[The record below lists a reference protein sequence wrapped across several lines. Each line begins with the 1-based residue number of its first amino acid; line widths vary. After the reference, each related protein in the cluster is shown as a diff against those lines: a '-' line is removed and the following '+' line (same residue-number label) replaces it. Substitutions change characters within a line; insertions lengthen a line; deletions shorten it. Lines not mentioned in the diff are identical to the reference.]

1 MKRLFAILLSFMILL
16 SLSACKPDTP
26 NIPEYPEEVQMV
38 ENMLESRPM
47 SAVQVANAFSKLSYS
62 DEQIS
67 QILTQASPNWR
78 AQALRAA
85 QAELDEHPLSQAG
98 VIAALTEYGYT
109 VDEINYA
116 ISALGVRWEDQ
127 CLYVAMDYI
136 SQGYDKETVL
146 KMLADDGFTQSEIAY
161 VHAQHYALVE
171 GTE

>member
-16 SLSACKPDTP
+16 SLGACKPDTP
-26 NIPEYPEEVQMV
+26 NVPEYPEEVQMV
-38 ENMLESRPM
+38 ENMLDSRPM

-146 KMLADDGFTQSEIAY
+146 KMLSDDGFTQSEIAY

>member
-16 SLSACKPDTP
+16 GLGACKPNTP
-26 NIPEYPEEVQMV
+26 DIPEYPEEVQMV

-146 KMLADDGFTQSEIAY
+146 KMLSDDGFTQSEIAY

-171 GTE
+171 GAE

>member
-1 MKRLFAILLSFMILL
+1 MKRLFAILLSFMILF
-16 SLSACKPDTP
+16 SFGACKADTP
-26 NIPEYPEEVQMV
+26 DIPEYPEEVQMV
-38 ENMLESRPM
+38 ENMLENRPM
-47 SAVQVANAFSKLSYS
+47 SAVQVASAFSKLSYS

-85 QAELDEHPLSQAG
+85 QAELDERPLSRTG
-98 VIAALTEYGYT
+98 IIAILTEYGYT

-171 GTE
+171 GVE

>member
-16 SLSACKPDTP
+16 SLGACKVDTS

-38 ENMLESRPM
+38 ENMLENRPM

-67 QILTQASPNWR
+67 QILIQASPNWR

-85 QAELDEHPLSQAG
+85 QAELDMRPLSRTG
-98 VIAALTEYGYT
+98 IIAILTENGYT

-116 ISALGVRWEDQ
+116 ISALDVRWEDQ
-127 CLYVAMDYI
+127 GLYVADRK
-136 SQGYDKETVL
+136 SV
-146 KMLADDGFTQSEIAY
+146 
-161 VHAQHYALVE
+161 V
-171 GTE
+171 

>member
-16 SLSACKPDTP
+16 SLGACKPDTP

-47 SAVQVANAFSKLSYS
+47 SAAQVANAFSKLSYS

-85 QAELDEHPLSQAG
+85 QAELDEHPLSQAR